1 MGQRYFKFRKRITL
15 SVFPIWPEAP
25 WNRNVGVLG
34 CCISYPLGIL
44 YSSFLSF
51 DILYYSLENPTIFH
65 LLSYM
70 YPSSRNTG
78 SQAIQRS
85 RSTPNVGVR
94 PTEQRL
100 QRPRRTKTSIDFFAA
115 PPRSAIDREK
125 RVDPFN
131 LAGFFPSGLRQSDQE
146 PSSWWRDGGE
156 EEGSEELGS
165 ELVMLQGDSS
175 SLSSSLESQ
184 RVLFNREDQ
193 PTDAVIK
200 REDKLGVLTI
210 LTGGQAVSDGIE
222 ECLHSPYVN
231 DEACC
236 DEAVRL
242 AYERRRRQQL
252 EGGNEQLLE
261 KTTSLFYEGE
271 EEEAAGWFGLMMMR
285 I

>member
-1 MGQRYFKFRKRITL
+1 M
-15 SVFPIWPEAP
+15 E
-25 WNRNVGVLG
+25 RNVGVLG

-44 YSSFLSF
+44 FTSFLSF
-51 DILYYSLENPTIFH
+51 DILYCSLENPAIFR

-70 YPSSRNTG
+70 YSGSRHTG
-78 SQAIQRS
+78 SQAMQRS
-85 RSTPNVGVR
+85 QSTPNVGVR
-94 PTEQRL
+94 PNEQQL
-100 QRPRRTKTSIDFFAA
+100 QRPRRTKTTIDFFAA
-115 PPRSAIDREK
+115 PPRSAIHREK

-146 PSSWWRDGGE
+146 PSGWWRDE
-156 EEGSEELGS
+156 DQEEGSEELAS
-165 ELVMLQGDSS
+165 ELVMLEGDSS

-184 RVLFNREDQ
+184 RVLFSREDQ
-193 PTDAVIK
+193 PADAVIK

-210 LTGGQAVSDGIE
+210 LTGGRAVRVDGIE
-222 ECLHSPYVN
+222 ECLHSPYIN

-242 AYERRRRQQL
+242 AYERRRHQQL